1 MSATAFSLF
10 CLLHSPDIDDFDDVW
25 AEMRVLA
32 QALIAG
38 AY

>member
-1 MSATAFSLF
+1 MSRTAFSLF
-10 CLLHSPDIDDFDDVW
+10 RLLHSPDLDDFDAVRG
-25 AEMRVLA
+25 EMRALA

>member
-1 MSATAFSLF
+1 MSRTAYALF
-10 CLLHSPDIDDFDDVW
+10 HLMYSPDLDDFDDVW
-25 AEMRVLA
+25 GEMRALA

>member
-10 CLLHSPDIDDFDDVW
+10 RLLHSPDLDDFDDVW
-25 AEMRVLA
+25 SEMRALA